1 MKNDIP
7 DWSGSHLAP
16 VTLWLAGKAAKPSQ
30 ALCWLARK
38 RALADNNHHLDE
50 MIKARLQMTGVL
62 DELVQNRTR
71 MVGVLCDMIK
81 NRNDALDR
89 TYV

>member
-1 MKNDIP
+1 MTDIP

-16 VTLWLAGKAAKPSQ
+16 VTLWLTGEAPKPSQ

-38 RALADNNHHLDE
+38 RALADNNQRLDE

-62 DELVQNRTR
+62 DELVRNRS
-71 MVGVLCDMIK
+71 DMT
-81 NRNDALDR
+81 DR
-89 TYV
+89 LRVSRV